1 MKIDAHQHFWKYDSE
16 EYGWIGD
23 SMTVLRRDF
32 LPADLRSEIDKVKVE
47 GVISVQARQTIQET
61 EWLLDLAEEHDFI
74 KGVVGWVP
82 LTSPDVRQTLDE
94 FAGRP
99 KLKGVRHVVQDEP
112 DHEFILRDDFNTG
125 VRALADYDLVYDI
138 LIYERHLPQAIE
150 FVDRHSNQRFVLD
163 HLAKPRAKDH
173 ILEPWSANIQR
184 LAQRENVFCKLSGL
198 VTEADWQSWTDKQLS
213 IYLETVLAAFGP
225 QRVMFGSD
233 WPVCLLATSY
243 AKWYEVVS
251 RFCGE
256 LSVDEQNRVLGGTA
270 IDVYRL

>member
-225 QRVMFGSD
+225 QRVMFASD